1 MKEIWKRLKNVLL
14 ANLSLVAIVAA
25 ALLLELTSTV
35 MYFFTQNIIQRT
47 MERLV
52 QTEMN
57 AIYLCIQNK
66 LARVEVTVD
75 NTAWVVEGNL
85 SNPDAMFNTTRQ
97 LVENNPNILGSSI
110 TFIPD
115 YYPQKGRWFEAYTVR
130 RGNNTI
136 ETMQLGSANHDYTT
150 SEFFTQPIAK
160 DSGHWSEPYMDREG
174 ARTVVTTYGAPVH
187 DAKGKAVAVVDADLS
202 LEWLEDILNETKVYK
217 STERFL
223 ITPSGHLMAGNDNAT
238 FKMAMEQVDDKENK
252 TGYVYVKDESDNR
265 KHIFFHP
272 VGGKTS
278 WILISVLDD
287 QEVFGKLRSKRTTL
301 LWMTL
306 SGLFFI
312 GFIVYRASRNLERL
326 RQMNAEKARIESELR
341 VANQIQQS
349 MLPHH
354 HLISEDADIYASLT
368 PAREVGG
375 DLYDYFLRDEKL
387 FFCIGDVSGKGTP
400 SAMLMAST
408 RSLFRAFS
416 AHENNP
422 ARIMQSINEAACQNN
437 DTYMFTTFFIGVLDL
452 PTGRLRYCN
461 AGHDTPLVT
470 DADIQELQCD
480 ANLPLGV
487 FDDIK
492 YTLQQTHL
500 PTGGTLFLY
509 TDGLTEAMNV
519 SRRQFGL
526 PRIKETL
533 NQCKQMTPKEVTGTM
548 KAAVQNF
555 VNGAEQSDDLTLLV
569 IHYTPQHFN
578 SIIDETL
585 TLKNDIAE
593 VDKLS
598 EFQKTVYEKMGME
611 KSLSRQMQL
620 AVEEA
625 VVNVIDY
632 AYTKGTEG
640 IIEVNIMSDGHRM
653 KVRIMDSG
661 VPFDPTA
668 KEKADTSLSAED
680 RQIGGLGILLVR
692 ELMDAINYE
701 HADGKNIL
709 TLTKII
715 DNTDKT

>member
-1 MKEIWKRLKNVLL
+1 M
-14 ANLSLVAIVAA
+14 A
-25 ALLLELTSTV
+25 T
-35 MYFFTQNIIQRT
+35 
-47 MERLV
+47 
-52 QTEMN
+52 
-57 AIYLCIQNK
+57 CI
-66 LARVEVTVD
+66 
-75 NTAWVVEGNL
+75 
-85 SNPDAMFNTTRQ
+85 
-97 LVENNPNILGSSI
+97 
-110 TFIPD
+110 
-115 YYPQKGRWFEAYTVR
+115 
-130 RGNNTI
+130 
-136 ETMQLGSANHDYTT
+136 
-150 SEFFTQPIAK
+150 
-160 DSGHWSEPYMDREG
+160 
-174 ARTVVTTYGAPVH
+174 
-187 DAKGKAVAVVDADLS
+187 
-202 LEWLEDILNETKVYK
+202 
-217 STERFL
+217 
-223 ITPSGHLMAGNDNAT
+223 
-238 FKMAMEQVDDKENK
+238 
-252 TGYVYVKDESDNR
+252 
-265 KHIFFHP
+265 
-272 VGGKTS
+272 
-278 WILISVLDD
+278 
-287 QEVFGKLRSKRTTL
+287 
-301 LWMTL
+301 
-306 SGLFFI
+306 
-312 GFIVYRASRNLERL
+312 
-326 RQMNAEKARIESELR
+326 
-341 VANQIQQS
+341 
-349 MLPHH
+349 
-354 HLISEDADIYASLT
+354 
-368 PAREVGG
+368 
-375 DLYDYFLRDEKL
+375 LRDEKL

-416 AHENNP
+416 THESNP

-480 ANLPLGV
+480 ANLALGV

-500 PTGGTLFLY
+500 STGATLFLY

-598 EFQKTVYEKMGME
+598 EFQKAVYEKMGME

-653 KVRIMDSG
+653 KVKITDSG